1 MENILLAL
9 SLLLINGVS
18 GDEITA
24 KVGETITLNTGVNKT
39 KDQTIL
45 WYFEGVLI
53 AQFNGD
59 PKKSCLYDGVNGK
72 FKDILQEHMTEDR
85 LQEHK
90 NGDLTIKNVKVEHS
104 GQYEANSLIKNP
116 DGKTQLFRN
125 SKTPNCNSTKIRK
138 EIIGIKIK
146 TVTVT
151 VSESNMESR
160 VQEPTS
166 KTSMSSDTVTGIC
179 VGVLLVVA
187 VAAAVAAGMIFYQRR
202 NHRKYPEKNTQAL
215 MVYDEKM
222 NGV

>member
-151 VSESNMESR
+151 VSE
-160 VQEPTS
+160 
-166 KTSMSSDTVTGIC
+166 TSMSSDTVTGIC